1 MAVYLNAFSMWKP
14 GQLVTI
20 NGKVY
25 RVCKDHGKQDRK
37 GCEYGPCRKCSI
49 SHTILPPGFIE
60 CEIRSLC
67 FNLPY
72 IYYFKQV
79 YPKT

>member
-1 MAVYLNAFSMWKP
+1 MWKP

-25 RVCKDHGKQDRK
+25 RVCYGKRIIVCHK
-37 GCEYGPCRKCSI
+37 CAFEKESLVKCTLLRKCA
-49 SHTILPPGFIE
+49 LLCNKIE
-60 CEIRSLC
+60 KKYIMRS
-67 FNLPY
+67 
-72 IYYFKQV
+72 YFKQV